1 MCPARRLA
9 LAVLWLVAAP
19 LAQAAEPEL
28 PRNLAATCANC
39 HGTGGRSVGG
49 MAKLAGEPR
58 ERLLAKL
65 RAYATGE
72 EPSTIM
78 GQIARGY
85 SEAQLALIAGWF
97 AAQPGQR
104 EP

>member
-1 MCPARRLA
+1 MCSVRRLA
-9 LAVLWLVAAP
+9 LAVLCLASAP
-19 LAQAAEPEL
+19 LAQAAETDL

-39 HGTGGRSVGG
+39 HGTEGRSVGG
-49 MAKLAGEPR
+49 MASLAGEPR
-58 ERLLAKL
+58 ERLLTKL
-65 RAYATGE
+65 QAYATGE

-85 SEAQLALIAGWF
+85 TEAQLALIADWF
-97 AAQPGQR
+97 AAQPGRR

>member
-1 MCPARRLA
+1 MCSVRRLA
-9 LAVLWLVAAP
+9 LVLCLAAP
-19 LAQAAEPEL
+19 LAQAVEPDL

-39 HGTGGRSVGG
+39 HGTEGRSAGG
-49 MAKLAGEPR
+49 MASLAGEPR

-65 RAYATGE
+65 RAYAAGE

-97 AAQPGQR
+97 AAQPGRR